1 MDCIVHGVAKSR
13 TQLSDFHSLTPF
25 DIIRKIERELKKNL
39 LFHCDLMHTLEPPK
53 NILPPQSCQVTCP
66 MDWNSGFLF
75 SPTVNN
81 FVSRKECFH

>member
-1 MDCIVHGVAKSR
+1 MDGIVHGVAKSR

-66 MDWNSGFLF
+66 MGLEFRLPFFPNS
-75 SPTVNN
+75 
-81 FVSRKECFH
+81 E